1 MIQNYESIA
10 TWGGIIY
17 FVILSLLLLF
27 GNIIRRKIPIFRKSL
42 MPTAVIAGLIG
53 LLLKEIL
60 IRPMALNGFI
70 FTEDSILAFN
80 RFLNLITYHTLAIGF
95 IAMGLKVNEKLEIK
109 TNRSHSYYN
118 GLVIVSTY
126 LLQGI
131 IGIGISFILAYTF
144 MPVFKTGPGLAT
156 GILLPFG
163 FGQGPGQA
171 NNFGVIYE
179 TFNPNGFAGGQ
190 SYGLAM
196 ASMGFIW
203 ASIGGVF
210 YLNKFKKMKISGEE
224 KKSTLTSLQ
233 EIEAPDE
240 IPVAESM
247 DKMTVQIALI
257 FAVYGLTLLT
267 MFGLSSLVSLNAT
280 AYNMLNS
287 LIWAFNFIFGILI
300 ALLSKKFFVFL
311 RKTGLMTRQYPNN
324 FMLNRIAGVVFDVM
338 VVSSILAIN
347 FEDLSKNNIWVGF
360 LLISSVGGA
369 ATMVYMHFLTK
380 RVYKAYPLEGFSAM
394 YGMLTGTA
402 STGIALLREVD
413 PYYKTPAAT
422 DIVTG
427 TTTAILFGLPILLIA
442 SYAPQGITQALISLV
457 VLTILYIAFALFLFK
472 KHPKTKKA
480 Q

>member
-1 MIQNYESIA
+1 MIQNYESFA
-10 TWGGIIY
+10 TWGPIIY
-17 FVILSLLLLF
+17 FVLLGILLLF

-42 MPTAVIAGLIG
+42 LPTAVIAGLVG
-53 LLLKEIL
+53 LLIKEIVV
-60 IRPMALNGFI
+60 RPMAASGFLV
-70 FTEDSILAFN
+70 TESGIIAFN
-80 RFLNLITYHTLAIGF
+80 NFLNLITYHTLALGF

-109 TNRSHSYYN
+109 TNRAHSYYN

-131 IGIGISFILAYTF
+131 IGIGITFILAYTF
-144 MPVFKTGPGLAT
+144 MPVFQTGPGLAT
-156 GILLPFG
+156 GLLLPFG

-179 TFNPNGFAGGQ
+179 TFDPNGFAGGQ

-210 YLNKFKKMKISGEE
+210 YLNKFKKLKVSGEE

-247 DKMTVQIALI
+247 DKLTVQIALI
-257 FAVYGLTLLT
+257 LAVYGLTLLT
-267 MFGLSSLVSLNAT
+267 MFGLSQLVSLNPT
-280 AYNMLNS
+280 AYKMLNS
-287 LIWAFNFIFGILI
+287 LIWGFNFIFGMMI

-347 FEDLSKNNIWVGF
+347 FEDLSKNNIWIAF

-369 ATMVYMHFLTK
+369 ATMFYMHHLTK
-380 RVYKAYPLEGFSAM
+380 RVYKEYPLEGFSGM

-422 DIVTG
+422 DLVTG

-442 SYAPQGITQALISLV
+442 SFAPQGITQALISLGILV
-457 VLTILYIAFALFLFK
+457 ILYVAFATFLLK
-472 KHPKTKKA
+472 KHPKVK
-480 Q
+480 

>member
-1 MIQNYESIA
+1 MIQNYESFA
-10 TWGGIIY
+10 TWGPIIY
-17 FVILSLLLLF
+17 FVLLGILLLF

-42 MPTAVIAGLIG
+42 LPTAVIAGLVG
-53 LLLKEIL
+53 LLIKEIVV
-60 IRPMALNGFI
+60 RPMAASGFLV
-70 FTEDSILAFN
+70 TESGIIAFN
-80 RFLNLITYHTLAIGF
+80 NFLNLITYHTLALGF

-109 TNRSHSYYN
+109 TNRAHSYYN

-131 IGIGISFILAYTF
+131 IGIGITFILAYTF
-144 MPVFKTGPGLAT
+144 MPVFQTGPGLAT

-179 TFNPNGFAGGQ
+179 TFDPNGFAGGQ

-210 YLNKFKKMKISGEE
+210 YLNKFKKLKVSGEE

-247 DKMTVQIALI
+247 DKLTVQIALI
-257 FAVYGLTLLT
+257 LAVYGLTLLT
-267 MFGLSSLVSLNAT
+267 MFGLSQLVSLNPT
-280 AYNMLNS
+280 AYKMLNS
-287 LIWAFNFIFGILI
+287 LIWGFNFIFGMMI

-347 FEDLSKNNIWVGF
+347 FEDLSKNNIWIAF

-369 ATMVYMHFLTK
+369 ATMFYMHHLTK
-380 RVYKAYPLEGFSAM
+380 RVYKEYPLEGFSGM

-422 DIVTG
+422 DLVTG

-442 SYAPQGITQALISLV
+442 SFAPQGITQALISLGI
-457 VLTILYIAFALFLFK
+457 LGILYVAFATFLFK
-472 KHPKTKKA
+472 KHPKVK
-480 Q
+480 

>member
-1 MIQNYESIA
+1 MIQNYESFA
-10 TWGGIIY
+10 TWGPIIY
-17 FVILSLLLLF
+17 FVILGILLLF

-42 MPTAVIAGLIG
+42 LPTAVIAGLIG
-53 LLLKEIL
+53 LLIKEIVV
-60 IRPMALNGFI
+60 RPMAVSGFLV
-70 FTEDSILAFN
+70 TESGIIAFN
-80 RFLNLITYHTLAIGF
+80 NFLNLITYHTLALGF

-109 TNRSHSYYN
+109 TNRAHSYYN

-131 IGIGISFILAYTF
+131 IGIGITFILAYTF
-144 MPVFKTGPGLAT
+144 MPVFQTGPGLAT

-179 TFNPNGFAGGQ
+179 TFDPNGFAGGQ

-210 YLNKFKKMKISGEE
+210 YLNKFKKLKVSGEE

-247 DKMTVQIALI
+247 DKLTVQIALI
-257 FAVYGLTLLT
+257 LAVYGLTLLT
-267 MFGLSSLVSLNAT
+267 MFGLSQLVSLNPT
-280 AYNMLNS
+280 AYKMLNS
-287 LIWAFNFIFGILI
+287 LIWGFNFIFGMMI

-347 FEDLSKNNIWVGF
+347 FEDLSKNNIWIAF

-369 ATMVYMHFLTK
+369 ATMFYMHHLTK
-380 RVYKAYPLEGFSAM
+380 RVYKEYPLEGFSGM

-422 DIVTG
+422 DLVTG

-442 SYAPQGITQALISLV
+442 SFAPQGITQALISLGILV
-457 VLTILYIAFALFLFK
+457 ILYVAFATFLFK
-472 KHPKTKKA
+472 KHPKVK
-480 Q
+480 

>member
-1 MIQNYESIA
+1 MIQNYESFA
-10 TWGGIIY
+10 TWGPIIY
-17 FVILSLLLLF
+17 FVILGILLLF

-42 MPTAVIAGLIG
+42 LPTAVIAGLIG
-53 LLLKEIL
+53 LLIKEIVV
-60 IRPMALNGFI
+60 RPMAASGFLV
-70 FTEDSILAFN
+70 TESGIIAFN
-80 RFLNLITYHTLAIGF
+80 NFLNLITYHTLALGF

-109 TNRSHSYYN
+109 TNRAHSYYN

-131 IGIGISFILAYTF
+131 IGIGITFILAYTF
-144 MPVFKTGPGLAT
+144 MPVFQTGPGLAT

-179 TFNPNGFAGGQ
+179 TFDPNGFAGGQ

-210 YLNKFKKMKISGEE
+210 YLNKFKKLKVSGEE

-247 DKMTVQIALI
+247 DKLTVQIALI
-257 FAVYGLTLLT
+257 LAVYGLTLLT
-267 MFGLSSLVSLNAT
+267 MFGLSQLVSLNPT
-280 AYNMLNS
+280 AYKMLNS
-287 LIWAFNFIFGILI
+287 LIWGFNFIFGMMI

-311 RKTGLMTRQYPNN
+311 RKKGLMTRQYPNN

-347 FEDLSKNNIWVGF
+347 FEDLSKNNIWIAF

-369 ATMVYMHFLTK
+369 ATMFYMHHLTK
-380 RVYKAYPLEGFSAM
+380 RVYKEYPLEGFSGM

-422 DIVTG
+422 DLVTG

-442 SYAPQGITQALISLV
+442 SFAPQGITQALISLGILV
-457 VLTILYIAFALFLFK
+457 ILYVAFATFLFK
-472 KHPKTKKA
+472 KHPKVK
-480 Q
+480 

>member
-1 MIQNYESIA
+1 
-10 TWGGIIY
+10 
-17 FVILSLLLLF
+17 
-27 GNIIRRKIPIFRKSL
+27 
-42 MPTAVIAGLIG
+42 
-53 LLLKEIL
+53 
-60 IRPMALNGFI
+60 
-70 FTEDSILAFN
+70 
-80 RFLNLITYHTLAIGF
+80 
-95 IAMGLKVNEKLEIK
+95 
-109 TNRSHSYYN
+109 
-118 GLVIVSTY
+118 VIVSTY

-131 IGIGISFILAYTF
+131 IGIGITFILAYTF
-144 MPVFKTGPGLAT
+144 MPVFQTGPGLAT

-179 TFNPNGFAGGQ
+179 TFDPNGFAGGQ

-210 YLNKFKKMKISGEE
+210 YLNKFKKLKVSGEE

-247 DKMTVQIALI
+247 DKLTVQIALI
-257 FAVYGLTLLT
+257 LAVYGLTLLT
-267 MFGLSSLVSLNAT
+267 MFGLSQLVSLNPT
-280 AYNMLNS
+280 AYKMLNS
-287 LIWAFNFIFGILI
+287 LIWGFNFIFGMMI

-347 FEDLSKNNIWVGF
+347 FEDLSKNNIWIAF

-369 ATMVYMHFLTK
+369 ATMFYMHHLTK
-380 RVYKAYPLEGFSAM
+380 RVYKEYPLEGFSGM

-422 DIVTG
+422 DLVTG

-442 SYAPQGITQALISLV
+442 SFAPQGITQALISLGI
-457 VLTILYIAFALFLFK
+457 LGILYVAFATFLFK
-472 KHPKTKKA
+472 KHPKVK
-480 Q
+480 

>member
-1 MIQNYESIA
+1 MIQNYESFA
-10 TWGGIIY
+10 TWGPIIY
-17 FVILSLLLLF
+17 FVILGILLLF

-42 MPTAVIAGLIG
+42 LPTAVIAGLVG
-53 LLLKEIL
+53 LLIKEIVV
-60 IRPMALNGFI
+60 RPMAASGFLV
-70 FTEDSILAFN
+70 TESGIIAFN
-80 RFLNLITYHTLAIGF
+80 NFLNLITYHTLALGF

-109 TNRSHSYYN
+109 TNRAHSYYN

-131 IGIGISFILAYTF
+131 IGIGITFILAYTF
-144 MPVFKTGPGLAT
+144 MPVFQTGPGLAT
-156 GILLPFG
+156 GLLLPFG

-179 TFNPNGFAGGQ
+179 TFDPNGFAGGQ

-210 YLNKFKKMKISGEE
+210 YLNKFKKLKVSGEE

-247 DKMTVQIALI
+247 DKLTVQIALI
-257 FAVYGLTLLT
+257 LAVYGLTLLT
-267 MFGLSSLVSLNAT
+267 MFGLSQLVSLNPT
-280 AYNMLNS
+280 AYKMLNS
-287 LIWAFNFIFGILI
+287 LIWGFNFIFGMMI

-347 FEDLSKNNIWVGF
+347 FEDLSKNNIWIAF

-369 ATMVYMHFLTK
+369 ATMFYMHHLTK
-380 RVYKAYPLEGFSAM
+380 RVYKEYPLEGFSGM

-422 DIVTG
+422 DLVTG

-442 SYAPQGITQALISLV
+442 SFAPQGITQALISLGILV
-457 VLTILYIAFALFLFK
+457 ILYVAFATFLFK
-472 KHPKTKKA
+472 KHPKVK
-480 Q
+480 

>member
-1 MIQNYESIA
+1 MIQNYESFA
-10 TWGGIIY
+10 TWGPIIY
-17 FVILSLLLLF
+17 FVILGILLLF

-42 MPTAVIAGLIG
+42 LPTAVIAGLIG
-53 LLLKEIL
+53 LLIKEIVV
-60 IRPMALNGFI
+60 RPMAVSGFLV
-70 FTEDSILAFN
+70 TESGIIAFN
-80 RFLNLITYHTLAIGF
+80 NFLNLITYHTLALGF

-109 TNRSHSYYN
+109 TNRAHSYYN

-131 IGIGISFILAYTF
+131 IGIGITFILAYTF
-144 MPVFKTGPGLAT
+144 MPVFQTGPGLAT

-179 TFNPNGFAGGQ
+179 TFDPNGFAGGQ

-210 YLNKFKKMKISGEE
+210 YLNKFKKLKVSGEE

-247 DKMTVQIALI
+247 DKLTVQIALI
-257 FAVYGLTLLT
+257 LAVYGLTLLT
-267 MFGLSSLVSLNAT
+267 MFGLSQLVSLNPT
-280 AYNMLNS
+280 AYKMLNS
-287 LIWAFNFIFGILI
+287 LIWGFNFIFGMMI

-347 FEDLSKNNIWVGF
+347 FEDLSKNNIWIAF

-369 ATMVYMHFLTK
+369 ATMFYMHHLTK
-380 RVYKAYPLEGFSAM
+380 RVYKEYPLEGFSGM

-422 DIVTG
+422 DLVTG

-442 SYAPQGITQALISLV
+442 SFAPQGITQALISLGIL
-457 VLTILYIAFALFLFK
+457 VLLYVAFATFLFK
-472 KHPKTKKA
+472 KHPKVK
-480 Q
+480 

>member
-1 MIQNYESIA
+1 MIQNYESFA
-10 TWGGIIY
+10 TWGPIIY
-17 FVILSLLLLF
+17 FVILGILLLF

-42 MPTAVIAGLIG
+42 LPTAVIAGLIG
-53 LLLKEIL
+53 LLIKEIVV
-60 IRPMALNGFI
+60 RPMAASGFLV
-70 FTEDSILAFN
+70 TESGIIAFN
-80 RFLNLITYHTLAIGF
+80 NFLNLITYHTLALGF

-109 TNRSHSYYN
+109 TNRAHSYYN

-131 IGIGISFILAYTF
+131 IGIGITFILAYTF
-144 MPVFKTGPGLAT
+144 MPVFQTGPGLAT

-179 TFNPNGFAGGQ
+179 TFDPNGFAGGQ

-210 YLNKFKKMKISGEE
+210 YLNKFKKLKVSGEE

-247 DKMTVQIALI
+247 DKLTVQIALI
-257 FAVYGLTLLT
+257 LAVYGITLLT
-267 MFGLSSLVSLNAT
+267 MFGLSQLVSLNPT
-280 AYNMLNS
+280 AYKMLNS
-287 LIWAFNFIFGILI
+287 LIWGFNFIFGMMI

-347 FEDLSKNNIWVGF
+347 FEDLSKNNIWIAF

-369 ATMVYMHFLTK
+369 ATMFYLHHLTK
-380 RVYKAYPLEGFSAM
+380 RVYKEYPLEGFSGM

-422 DIVTG
+422 DLVTG

-442 SYAPQGITQALISLV
+442 SFAPQGITQALISLGILV
-457 VLTILYIAFALFLFK
+457 ILYVAFATFLFK
-472 KHPKTKKA
+472 KHPKVK
-480 Q
+480 

>member
-1 MIQNYESIA
+1 MIQNYESFA
-10 TWGGIIY
+10 TWGPIIY
-17 FVILSLLLLF
+17 FVLLGILLLF

-42 MPTAVIAGLIG
+42 LPTAVIAGLVG
-53 LLLKEIL
+53 LLIKEIVV
-60 IRPMALNGFI
+60 RPMAASGFLV
-70 FTEDSILAFN
+70 TESGIIAFN
-80 RFLNLITYHTLAIGF
+80 NFLNLITYHTLALGF

-109 TNRSHSYYN
+109 TNRAHSYYN

-131 IGIGISFILAYTF
+131 IGIGITFILAYTF
-144 MPVFKTGPGLAT
+144 MPVFQTGPGLAT

-179 TFNPNGFAGGQ
+179 TFDTNGFAGGQ

-210 YLNKFKKMKISGEE
+210 YLNKFKKLKVSGEE

-247 DKMTVQIALI
+247 DKLTVQIALI
-257 FAVYGLTLLT
+257 LAVYGLTLLT
-267 MFGLSSLVSLNAT
+267 MFGLSQLVSLNPT
-280 AYNMLNS
+280 AYKMLNS
-287 LIWAFNFIFGILI
+287 LIWGFNFIFGMMI

-347 FEDLSKNNIWVGF
+347 FEDLSKNNIWIAF

-369 ATMVYMHFLTK
+369 ATMFYMHHLTK
-380 RVYKAYPLEGFSAM
+380 RVYKEYPLEGFSGM

-422 DIVTG
+422 DLVTG

-442 SYAPQGITQALISLV
+442 SFAPQGITQALISLGILV
-457 VLTILYIAFALFLFK
+457 ILYVAFATFLFK
-472 KHPKTKKA
+472 KHPKVK
-480 Q
+480 

>member
-1 MIQNYESIA
+1 MIQNYESFA
-10 TWGGIIY
+10 TWGPIIY
-17 FVILSLLLLF
+17 FVILGILLLF

-42 MPTAVIAGLIG
+42 LPTAVIAGLIG
-53 LLLKEIL
+53 LLIKEIVV
-60 IRPMALNGFI
+60 RPMAASGFLV
-70 FTEDSILAFN
+70 TESGIIAFN
-80 RFLNLITYHTLAIGF
+80 NFLNLITYHTLALGF

-109 TNRSHSYYN
+109 TNRAHSYYN

-131 IGIGISFILAYTF
+131 IGIGITFILAYTF
-144 MPVFKTGPGLAT
+144 MPVFQTGPGLAT

-179 TFNPNGFAGGQ
+179 TFDPNGFAGGQ

-210 YLNKFKKMKISGEE
+210 YLNKFKKLKVSGEE

-247 DKMTVQIALI
+247 DKLTVQIALI
-257 FAVYGLTLLT
+257 LAVYGLTLLT
-267 MFGLSSLVSLNAT
+267 MFGLSQLASLNPT
-280 AYNMLNS
+280 AYKMLNS
-287 LIWAFNFIFGILI
+287 LIWGFNFIFGMMI

-347 FEDLSKNNIWVGF
+347 FEDLSKNNIWIAF

-369 ATMVYMHFLTK
+369 ATMFYMHHLTK
-380 RVYKAYPLEGFSAM
+380 RVYKEYPLEGFSGM

-422 DIVTG
+422 DLVTG

-442 SYAPQGITQALISLV
+442 SFAPQGITQALISLGIMV
-457 VLTILYIAFALFLFK
+457 ILYVAFATFLFK
-472 KHPKTKKA
+472 KHPKVK
-480 Q
+480 

>member
-1 MIQNYESIA
+1 MIQNYESFA
-10 TWGGIIY
+10 TWGPIIY
-17 FVILSLLLLF
+17 FVLLGILLLF

-42 MPTAVIAGLIG
+42 LPTAVIAGLVG
-53 LLLKEIL
+53 LLIKEIVV
-60 IRPMALNGFI
+60 RPMAASGFLV
-70 FTEDSILAFN
+70 TESGIIAFN
-80 RFLNLITYHTLAIGF
+80 NFLNLITYHTLALGF

-109 TNRSHSYYN
+109 TNRAHSYYN

-131 IGIGISFILAYTF
+131 IGIGITFILAYTF
-144 MPVFKTGPGLAT
+144 MPVFQTGPGLAT

-179 TFNPNGFAGGQ
+179 TFDPNGFAGGQ

-210 YLNKFKKMKISGEE
+210 YLNKFKKLKVSGEE

-247 DKMTVQIALI
+247 DKLTVQIALI
-257 FAVYGLTLLT
+257 LAVYGLTLLT
-267 MFGLSSLVSLNAT
+267 MFGLSQLVSLNPT
-280 AYNMLNS
+280 AYKMLNS
-287 LIWAFNFIFGILI
+287 LIWGFNFIFGMMI

-347 FEDLSKNNIWVGF
+347 FEDLSKNNIWIAF

-369 ATMVYMHFLTK
+369 ATMFYMHHLTK
-380 RVYKAYPLEGFSAM
+380 RVYKEYPLEGFSGM

-422 DIVTG
+422 DLVTG

-442 SYAPQGITQALISLV
+442 SFAPQGITQALISLGILV
-457 VLTILYIAFALFLFK
+457 ILYVAFATFLFK
-472 KHPKTKKA
+472 KHPKVK
-480 Q
+480 

>member
-1 MIQNYESIA
+1 MIQNYESFA
-10 TWGGIIY
+10 TWGPIIY
-17 FVILSLLLLF
+17 FVLLGILLLF

-42 MPTAVIAGLIG
+42 LPTAVIAGLVG
-53 LLLKEIL
+53 LLIKEIVV
-60 IRPMALNGFI
+60 RPMAASGFLV
-70 FTEDSILAFN
+70 TESGIIAFN
-80 RFLNLITYHTLAIGF
+80 NFLNLITYHTLALGF

-109 TNRSHSYYN
+109 TNRAHSYYN

-131 IGIGISFILAYTF
+131 IGIGITFILAYTF
-144 MPVFKTGPGLAT
+144 MPVFQTGPGLAT
-156 GILLPFG
+156 GLLLPFG

-179 TFNPNGFAGGQ
+179 TFDPNGFAGGQ

-210 YLNKFKKMKISGEE
+210 YLNKFKKLKVSGEE

-247 DKMTVQIALI
+247 DKLTVQIALI
-257 FAVYGLTLLT
+257 LAVYGLTLLT
-267 MFGLSSLVSLNAT
+267 MFGLSQLVSLNPT
-280 AYNMLNS
+280 AYKMLNS
-287 LIWAFNFIFGILI
+287 LIWGFNFIFGMMI

-347 FEDLSKNNIWVGF
+347 FEDLSKNNIWIAF

-369 ATMVYMHFLTK
+369 ATMFYMHHLTK
-380 RVYKAYPLEGFSAM
+380 RVYKEYPLEGFSGM

-422 DIVTG
+422 DLVTG

-442 SYAPQGITQALISLV
+442 SFAPQGITQALISLGILV
-457 VLTILYIAFALFLFK
+457 ILYVAFATFLFK
-472 KHPKTKKA
+472 KHPKVK
-480 Q
+480 

>member
-1 MIQNYESIA
+1 MIQNYESFA
-10 TWGGIIY
+10 TWGPIIY
-17 FVILSLLLLF
+17 FVILGILLLF

-42 MPTAVIAGLIG
+42 LPTAVIAGLIG
-53 LLLKEIL
+53 LLIKEIVV
-60 IRPMALNGFI
+60 RPMAVSGFLV
-70 FTEDSILAFN
+70 TESGIIAFN
-80 RFLNLITYHTLAIGF
+80 NFLNLITYHTLALGF

-109 TNRSHSYYN
+109 TNRAHSYYN

-131 IGIGISFILAYTF
+131 IGIGITFILAYTF
-144 MPVFKTGPGLAT
+144 MPVFQTGPGLAT

-179 TFNPNGFAGGQ
+179 TFDPNGFAGGQ

-210 YLNKFKKMKISGEE
+210 YLNKFKKLKVSGEE

-247 DKMTVQIALI
+247 DKLTVQIALI
-257 FAVYGLTLLT
+257 LAVYGLTLLT
-267 MFGLSSLVSLNAT
+267 MFGLSQLVSLNPT
-280 AYNMLNS
+280 AYKMLNS
-287 LIWAFNFIFGILI
+287 LIWGFNFIFGMMI

-347 FEDLSKNNIWVGF
+347 FEDLSKNNIWIAF

-369 ATMVYMHFLTK
+369 ATMFYMHHLTK
-380 RVYKAYPLEGFSAM
+380 RVYKEYPLEGFSGM

-422 DIVTG
+422 DLVTG

-442 SYAPQGITQALISLV
+442 SFAPQGITQALISLGIMV
-457 VLTILYIAFALFLFK
+457 ILYVAFATFLFK
-472 KHPKTKKA
+472 KHPKVK
-480 Q
+480 

>member
-1 MIQNYESIA
+1 MIQNYESFA
-10 TWGGIIY
+10 TWGPIIY
-17 FVILSLLLLF
+17 FVLLGILLLF

-42 MPTAVIAGLIG
+42 LPTAVIAGLVG
-53 LLLKEIL
+53 LLIKEIVV
-60 IRPMALNGFI
+60 RPMAVSGFLV
-70 FTEDSILAFN
+70 TETGIIAFN
-80 RFLNLITYHTLAIGF
+80 NFLNLITYHTLALGF

-109 TNRSHSYYN
+109 TNRAHSYYN

-131 IGIGISFILAYTF
+131 IGIGITFILAYTF
-144 MPVFKTGPGLAT
+144 MPVFQTGPGLAT

-179 TFNPNGFAGGQ
+179 TFDPNGFAGGQ

-210 YLNKFKKMKISGEE
+210 YLNKFKKLKVSGEE

-247 DKMTVQIALI
+247 DKLTVQIALI
-257 FAVYGLTLLT
+257 LAVYGLTLLT
-267 MFGLSSLVSLNAT
+267 MFGLSQLVSLNPT
-280 AYNMLNS
+280 AYKMLNS
-287 LIWAFNFIFGILI
+287 LIWGFNFIFGMMI

-347 FEDLSKNNIWVGF
+347 FEDLSKNNIWIAF

-369 ATMVYMHFLTK
+369 ATMFYMHHLTK
-380 RVYKAYPLEGFSAM
+380 RVYKEYPLEGFSGM

-422 DIVTG
+422 DLVTG

-442 SYAPQGITQALISLV
+442 SFAPQGITQALISLGILV
-457 VLTILYIAFALFLFK
+457 ILYVAFATFLFK
-472 KHPKTKKA
+472 KHPKVK
-480 Q
+480 